1 MNAKEGVTMFQL
13 TQTDKQALYNDG
25 AEYFTDKGA
34 RAYSREEYQEAVE
47 YYRIAATLGEPQA
60 IANLGYCYLYGLAI
74 ERNIDLAIAYFEI
87 ADSVGNVDAL
97 YKLGSIFQSDK
108 WGYKDNERAIFYFQN
123 AVFEV
128 LGSKE
133 YDIKNNEFLLEYP
146 SLCLTL
152 GQAHMKDGILQTNL
166 KLAYV
171 FLEKAKEGYTEA
183 LANHMKMYEG
193 AYHRT
198 LELLNNPE
206 FLE

>member
-1 MNAKEGVTMFQL
+1 MG
-13 TQTDKQALYNDG
+13 
-25 AEYFTDKGA
+25 
-34 RAYSREEYQEAVE
+34 
-47 YYRIAATLGEPQA
+47 
-60 IANLGYCYLYGLAI
+60 
-74 ERNIDLAIAYFEI
+74 NI
-87 ADSVGNVDAL
+87 DAL

-133 YDIKNNEFLLEYP
+133 YDVDDIKNEEFLLNYP

-166 KLAYV
+166 KIAYV
-171 FLEKAKEGYTEA
+171 FLEKAKEGYEEA

-206 FLE
+206 FLG